1 MYFQGILPYA
11 ICYHSTI
18 FNYMKKK
25 KKKNRKKLN
34 CSVDLNAN
42 FKCSQ
47 RKTATLKTLQSV
59 PLRTS
64 AVNSS

>member
-25 KKKNRKKLN
+25 KKEQKKAELF
-34 CSVDLNAN
+34 CGFECKFQV
-42 FKCSQ
+42 
-47 RKTATLKTLQSV
+47 
-59 PLRTS
+59 
-64 AVNSS
+64 